1 MCIVLVQS
9 TEKLVAFL
17 FGIASHMVAD
27 VSWHSLGINQGFLK
41 AMGEVSLDYS
51 INVTGT
57 VSIAS
62 SALESGTERRQKLY
76 SWIRKILRETQCH
89 KVCMNKVSQVWDL
102 QASELFGQ
110 FDSALVFV
118 LKDE

>member
-1 MCIVLVQS
+1 MCIVLVQA

-27 VSWHSLGINQGFLK
+27 VSWHSLGIDQGFLK

-57 VSIAS
+57 VSIDS
-62 SALESGTERRQKLY
+62 TALEFGAEKRQKLH
-76 SWIRKILRETQCH
+76 S
-89 KVCMNKVSQVWDL
+89 
-102 QASELFGQ
+102 
-110 FDSALVFV
+110 
-118 LKDE
+118 

>member
-1 MCIVLVQS
+1 MCIVLVQA

-27 VSWHSLGINQGFLK
+27 VSWHSLGIDQGFLK

-57 VSIAS
+57 VSIDS
-62 SALESGTERRQKLY
+62 TALEFGAERRQKLH
-76 SWIRKILRETQCH
+76 SWFRNILRDT
-89 KVCMNKVSQVWDL
+89 
-102 QASELFGQ
+102 
-110 FDSALVFV
+110 
-118 LKDE
+118 